1 MPGKTLLGSDSHTP
15 TNAGSSMLAIGAGGL
30 DVAMAMAGQPFHLR
44 MPKIVGVRLTG
55 ALRDWVSAKDVILEM
70 LRRLTVKGGV
80 GKIFEYFG
88 PGVETLSATD
98 RGTIGN
104 MGAELG
110 ATSSIFPSD
119 NRTREF
125 FESPGAWRALERTAT

>member
-1 MPGKTLLGSDSHTP
+1 
-15 TNAGSSMLAIGAGGL
+15 
-30 DVAMAMAGQPFHLR
+30 MAMAGQPFHLS
-44 MPKIVGVRLTG
+44 MPRIVGVRLTG
-55 ALRDWVSAKDVILEM
+55 ALQPWVSAKDVILEM

-98 RGTIGN
+98 RATIGN

-110 ATSSIFPSD
+110 ATSSMFPSD
-119 NRTREF
+119 RRTREF
-125 FESPGAWRALERTAT
+125 LESQGRGRGLDRNHS